1 MENHPFSPQQ
11 LKHCH
16 LSVLHTLEKGTLIY
30 SQGEIAKAFYFVQ
43 HGLIGL
49 YHILESGKE
58 SLLRIYHTND
68 YFGFRTLFGE
78 NRYHCTAKVLVEATL
93 IHIQPDNIQQFVQH
107 NPDVGHFLLKTL
119 ANELQDAEH
128 RLAKAAYN
136 KSLDKVIDS
145 IYFLT
150 ETYPEYCWTYREIAE
165 YAGCETETAIRI
177 SKELKR
183 NGLLKN
189 TPHPSKLQK
198 SSV

>member
-1 MENHPFSPQQ
+1 MDDNHTFSPQQ
-11 LKHCH
+11 LQHCH
-16 LSVLHTLEKGTLIY
+16 LSVLHTLEKGTVIY
-30 SQGEIAKAFYFVQ
+30 SQGSLAKEFYYVQ
-43 HGLIGL
+43 QGLIGL
-49 YHILESGKE
+49 YHILENGKE
-58 SLLRIYHTND
+58 SLLRIYRNHD

-78 NRYHCTAKVLVEATL
+78 NCYHCTAKVLVEATL
-93 IHIQPDNIQQFVQH
+93 LHIQPDNIKNFVYY
-107 NPDVGHFLLKTL
+107 NPEIGHFLLKKL

-150 ETYPEYCWTYREIAE
+150 ENYPNYPWTYREIAE

-183 NGLLKN
+183 TGLLKN
-189 TPHPSKLQK
+189 TPHPSKIQK
-198 SSV
+198 